1 MNCFIFIFSIDILI
15 KIRNKFVI
23 INKQKNNYILVKYE
37 YEYYNKIINYIF
49 IKHIISIYII
59 QYKYQY
65 LPNYITNFCC

>member
-37 YEYYNKIINYIF
+37 YECYNKIIN
-49 IKHIISIYII
+49 
-59 QYKYQY
+59 
-65 LPNYITNFCC
+65 